1 MKKNLLLCLG
11 FAVLAVFGANAAEPT
26 MNWAKLI
33 ESESGQVTPE
43 DMIES
48 GDKVYTAARFQ
59 SKSNADLLGVCFG
72 DALDVAIGAQNNG
85 KSGNYNLL
93 LAQTDRAGAPQW
105 YAYTNYGD
113 VYSASLGATSDGGI
127 VATLMVRH
135 TNKNEDGSNRVLS
148 VVDAKGTTTAMELT
162 YTAWTYHIA
171 VLKFASDGA
180 LEWNKLIP
188 VGDGSNDLKAWTAI
202 DASDN
207 VYIGGC
213 HVLPF
218 SVDGV
223 EIASPKDE
231 NSLYLVKL
239 TSTGDFV
246 KQFAITGTTVTDYL
260 DALTIA
266 DETVYATGR
275 IKGDGTNSAY
285 FGNFEITPT
294 TYDDVYVAAFTTDL
308 EPKWASV
315 VYATPWVAPSDG
327 KKTHTTQIKGIDVS
341 DGRVLVSGLVKGG
354 FSTANDTDADGVSA
368 SELIHTSSASLEGYV
383 LEFSATDGSF
393 EKAMIHGT
401 GISGYFAATV
411 SDNDIYACG
420 YSYASGEGGVL
431 VKFDENGNKQSSW
444 NLVTSS
450 GMMTGF
456 SSSFSGKT
464 LYASYRNR
472 NADFNFIGSDYVIPA
487 TDDWSGVVASF
498 NVADI
503 ESGIVALPDVNGAT
517 VCGMDGAIRI
527 VSEKAET
534 FSVYDIA
541 GRLVKSV
548 VVEGEAAIA
557 MPAGF
562 YVVNG
567 EKVIVR

>member
-59 SKSNADLLGVCFG
+59 TKSNADLLGVCFG
-72 DALDVAIGAQNNG
+72 DALDVATGAQNNAT
-85 KSGNYNLL
+85 SGNYNLL

-105 YAYTNYGD
+105 YAYTNYGE

-135 TNKNEDGSNRVLS
+135 TYRNEDGSNRVLS

-218 SVDGV
+218 SIDGV

-260 DALTIA
+260 DALKIA

-315 VYATPWVAPSDG
+315 VYAT
-327 KKTHTTQIKGIDVS
+327 
-341 DGRVLVSGLVKGG
+341 LSGLVKGG

-393 EKAMIHGT
+393 DKALIHGT

-456 SSSFSGKT
+456 ASSFSGKT

-472 NADFNFIGSDYVIPA
+472 NADFNFIGSDFVIPA

-503 ESGIVALPDVNGAT
+503 ESGVVALPDGNGAT
-517 VCGMDGAIRI
+517 ICGMDGAIRI